1 MIASFTDTFN
11 IDKNTF
17 DRTGAY
23 DPVIGV
29 DSRLFVDPALLELS
43 QAPEFDKARQE
54 VESYFG
60 IIIRLVRDLECQ
72 GDRRWRK
79 AEKLLT
85 FTEIRGTSLGYCGD
99 GNAGS
104 GIGPRLRKSI
114 LESIGILID
123 CGIENPTVFELLGVF
138 EEGVGSDRI
147 SDLITHILRKRI
159 AGYTERVSRKLGYT
173 SSTMQ
178 YEGHLVPR
186 HPARD
191 EPILLLPR
199 DILSPLPIATGM
211 EDIDW
216 VCAVNERVRS
226 VINQYFPW
234 DEQKIRLSKAEIKKL
249 MLEHP
254 EFAAGMIETYSTI
267 PRHAYDFVADDTGEA
282 SWYRNGQSLARRN
295 PLDLSMVDRCNPM
308 DVARAV
314 CKQFKHLVEDNGAW
328 RLLFNEDESK
338 PRTER
343 YAQNLFLAISSTYCL
358 ANDVDI
364 DVSPE
369 PNSGNGPVDF
379 KLSRG
384 RMRKCLVELKM
395 SSSGQ
400 LRHCVDEQI
409 PSYLQAEGTNHSIYL
424 LVQTGNEKRV
434 ESFVAYYQGLSP
446 STRKSIELIVV
457 DARPKKSASKR

>member
-1 MIASFTDTFN
+1 MIVSFTDAFS
-11 IDKNTF
+11 IDKNAF
-17 DRTGAY
+17 DHTGAY

-29 DSRLFVDPALLELS
+29 DSRLFVDPALLELC

-54 VESYFG
+54 VEGHFG
-60 IIIRLVRDLECQ
+60 TIIQLVRNSEHRD
-72 GDRRWRK
+72 DRYWRM

-99 GNAGS
+99 GNAGA
-104 GIGPRLRKSI
+104 GIGPRLRRSV

-123 CGIENPTVFELLGVF
+123 CGIENPTIFELLGVF

-147 SDLITHILRKRI
+147 SDLITFILRKRI
-159 AGYTERVSRKLGYT
+159 AEYTERVSRELGYA
-173 SSTMQ
+173 STTMP
-178 YEGHLVPR
+178 YEGHSVPR
-186 HPARD
+186 HPARH

-199 DILSPLPIATGM
+199 DILSPLPLATGM

-234 DEQKIRLSKAEIKKL
+234 DERKRRLSKAEIKGL

-254 EFAAGMIETYSTI
+254 EFATGMLEAYGTI
-267 PRHAYDFVADDTGEA
+267 PRRAYDFVADSAGEA
-282 SWYRNGQSLARRN
+282 SWYRDGQSLANRN
-295 PLDLSMVDRCNPM
+295 PLDLSAVDGCNPM
-308 DVARAV
+308 KVARAV
-314 CKQFKHLVEDNGAW
+314 CMQFKHLVEDNGAW
-328 RLLFNEDESK
+328 RLLYNEDESR
-338 PRTER
+338 PRAER

-369 PNSGNGPVDF
+369 ANSGNGPVDF

-384 RMRKCLVELKM
+384 RLRKCLVELKM

-400 LRHCVDEQI
+400 LRHCVDKQI
-409 PSYLQAEGTNHSIYL
+409 PTYMQAEGTNRSIYL

-434 ESFVAYYQGLSP
+434 EALMAYYQTLP
-446 STRKSIELIVV
+446 HDTRESIELIVV